1 MTEKYSLIIKFFR
14 NFAEKMEQD
23 KLIII
28 HEALNEASYLISN
41 EIQCV
46 IDEDL
51 YSEYNRVLE
60 KIDSALQI
68 IKKYKSTP

>member
-1 MTEKYSLIIKFFR
+1 MR
-14 NFAEKMEQD
+14 NFAKKMEED

-41 EIQCV
+41 EIQSV
-46 IDEDL
+46 IDEGV

-68 IKKYKSTP
+68 IKKYKPTP

>member
-1 MTEKYSLIIKFFR
+1 
-14 NFAEKMEQD
+14 MEED

-41 EIQCV
+41 EIQSV
-46 IDEDL
+46 IDEGD
-51 YSEYNRVLE
+51 YSEYNRVLV

-68 IKKYKSTP
+68 IKKYKPTP

>member
-1 MTEKYSLIIKFFR
+1 MR
-14 NFAEKMEQD
+14 NFAKKKMEQD

-68 IKKYKSTP
+68 IKKYKSTT

>member
-1 MTEKYSLIIKFFR
+1 
-14 NFAEKMEQD
+14 MEQD

-41 EIQCV
+41 VIQCV
-46 IDEDL
+46 IDEEL

>member
-46 IDEDL
+46 IDEEL

>member
-1 MTEKYSLIIKFFR
+1 
-14 NFAEKMEQD
+14 MEQD

-46 IDEDL
+46 IDEEL

-68 IKKYKSTP
+68 IKKYKPTP

>member
-1 MTEKYSLIIKFFR
+1 
-14 NFAEKMEQD
+14 MEQD

-46 IDEDL
+46 IDEEL

-68 IKKYKSTP
+68 IKKFLRNFAKKNGTRQIDYNT

>member
-1 MTEKYSLIIKFFR
+1 MTEKYSLIKKFLR
-14 NFAEKMEQD
+14 NFAKKMEQD

-46 IDEDL
+46 IDEEL

>member
-1 MTEKYSLIIKFFR
+1 
-14 NFAEKMEQD
+14 MEQD

-46 IDEDL
+46 IDEEL

-60 KIDSALQI
+60 KIDRALQI
-68 IKKYKSTP
+68 IKKYKSPPLSPCLGGGEDPLNPPV